1 VSDQE
6 SRRVPTAAE
15 LLAEFEAAHL
25 DWSETWD
32 AVARIDPDF
41 ARAHAR
47 MHAVP
52 WRKDHL
58 PAKFK
63 GLVELSVNAAA
74 THLHVP
80 EILPS
85 LRRALDAGAT
95 PAEILEALELSATV
109 GIHAMNI
116 GVPLLVEVLEE
127 RGRTE
132 PTALDAEQLR
142 LKEWFTQE
150 RGYWHEFWDEMLEL
164 DPEMFA
170 AYTEFST
177 VPWRTGTLSA
187 AEKELIYVSYDVAA
201 THLYVPGTKLH
212 IRNALDHGATVGQVL
227 EVMEIASMVGAQA
240 VTTTMPLLIREL
252 ADRGISLE
260 DLRASSPR
268 NSMSP
273 DANGAG

>member
-1 VSDQE
+1 MSEPGTPRSAPLPD
-6 SRRVPTAAE
+6 E
-15 LLAEFEAAHL
+15 LKAEFEAAGL
-25 DWSETWD
+25 DWSRVWD
-32 AVARIDPDF
+32 AVARLDPHF
-41 ARAHAR
+41 ARAYCR

-52 WRKDHL
+52 WRKAHL
-58 PAKFK
+58 SGKFK
-63 GLVELSVNAAA
+63 RLVELTVNAAA

-80 EILPS
+80 ELLPA

-95 PAEILEALELSATV
+95 PAEILEVLELSATV

-132 PTALDAEQLR
+132 AEPLDDEQER
-142 LKEWFTQE
+142 LKAWFIHE

-164 DPEMFA
+164 DPEMFE

-177 VPWRTGTLSA
+177 VPWRTGTLSP
-187 AEKELIYVSYDVAA
+187 AEKELIYVSYDVAS

-227 EVMEIASMVGAQA
+227 EVMEIASMIGFQG
-240 VTTTMPLLIREL
+240 VTTTMPLLIAEL
-252 ADRGISLE
+252 QDRGVEVE
-260 DLRASSPR
+260 DL
-268 NSMSP
+268 
-273 DANGAG
+273 

>member
-1 VSDQE
+1 MTGQE
-6 SRRVPTAAE
+6 GRRPAPTRE
-15 LLAEFEAAHL
+15 QLVAEFEAAGL

-47 MHAVP
+47 MYAVP
-52 WRKDHL
+52 WRKGHL
-58 PAKFK
+58 SPTFK
-63 GLVELSVNAAA
+63 RLVELTVNAAA

-95 PAEILEALELSATV
+95 PGQILEVLELSATV

-132 PTALDAEQLR
+132 PAGLDADQQR
-142 LKEWFTQE
+142 LKEWFTGE

-164 DPEMFA
+164 DPEMFE

-177 VPWRTGTLSA
+177 VPWRSGTLSP
-187 AEKELIYVSYDVAA
+187 AEKELIYISYDIAA

-227 EVMEIASMVGAQA
+227 EVMEIASMVGVQG
-240 VTTTMPLLIREL
+240 VTTTMPLLIGELRE
-252 ADRGISLE
+252 RGIGLD
-260 DLRASSPR
+260 DL
-268 NSMSP
+268 
-273 DANGAG
+273 